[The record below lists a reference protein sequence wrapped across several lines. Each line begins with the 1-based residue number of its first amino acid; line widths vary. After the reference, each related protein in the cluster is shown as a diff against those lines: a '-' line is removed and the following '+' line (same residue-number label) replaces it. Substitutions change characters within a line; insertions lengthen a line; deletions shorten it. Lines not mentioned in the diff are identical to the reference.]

1 MKFEGLINGHFIL
14 QPSYFRLE
22 FPDIYY
28 LSLMKNY
35 CIAFSVASLLIL
47 FSCNEY
53 KKKEIIGTWTPTYST
68 ISMYGAEPDTMDF
81 DGKILTIKKDK
92 TYEWTGWLNP
102 GEWALNK
109 DNSQISFKA
118 EDGSGEML
126 CNILTNNGN
135 TLEFESASAVGGTY
149 HMLFTK

>member
-1 MKFEGLINGHFIL
+1 MKKLIVSFICAIFL
-14 QPSYFRLE
+14 
-22 FPDIYY
+22 
-28 LSLMKNY
+28 
-35 CIAFSVASLLIL
+35 IAA
-47 FSCNEY
+47 SCNEY

-68 ISMYGAEPDTMDF
+68 ISMYGDEPDTMDF

-92 TYEWTGWLNP
+92 TYDWTGWLNP

-135 TLEFESASAVGGTY
+135 TLELQSSSSVGGIY